1 MFFVYFCQT
10 IDMEEKTI
18 DMRIEEILAMELGD
32 RQFCRTE
39 IQADDVEQVLRAAL
53 IATYGKD
60 GNTVELYPVE
70 DPHLLERLADARD
83 HGAECIAQAPMAVA
97 VVADRLYDGAW
108 VENCSA
114 VVWAMCAQAAERQLA
129 YRSVQIRG
137 YQLADGTMSD
147 EVVRGIL
154 DIPESKTVYAVVAIG
169 TVDKSA
175 PPVEIDD
182 EQLEWQRIHIG

>member
-137 YQLADGTMSD
+137 YQLTDGTMSD

-154 DIPESKTVYAVVAIG
+154 DIPESRTVYAVVAIG
-169 TVDKSA
+169 TADKSA

>member
-10 IDMEEKTI
+10 IDMEEKTS

-97 VVADRLYDGAW
+97 LVADRLYDGAW

-137 YQLADGTMSD
+137 YQLTDGTMSD

-154 DIPESKTVYAVVAIG
+154 DIPESRTVYAVVAIG
-169 TVDKSA
+169 TADKSA

>member
-60 GNTVELYPVE
+60 GSTVELYPVE

-137 YQLADGTMSD
+137 YQLTDGTMSD

-169 TVDKSA
+169 TADKSA

>member
-10 IDMEEKTI
+10 IDLEEKTI
-18 DMRIEEILAMELGD
+18 DMRIEEIQAMEIGD

-137 YQLADGTMSD
+137 YQLTDGTMSD

-169 TVDKSA
+169 TADKSA

>member
-10 IDMEEKTI
+10 IDMEEKTS
-18 DMRIEEILAMELGD
+18 DMRIEEILAMEIGD

-137 YQLADGTMSD
+137 YQLTDGTMSD

-154 DIPESKTVYAVVAIG
+154 DIPESRTVYAVVAIG
-169 TVDKSA
+169 TADKSA

>member
-1 MFFVYFCQT
+1 MFFVYFCQA
-10 IDMEEKTI
+10 IDMEEKTS
-18 DMRIEEILAMELGD
+18 DMRIEEILAMEIGD

-137 YQLADGTMSD
+137 YQLTDGTMSD

-154 DIPESKTVYAVVAIG
+154 DIPESRTVYAVVAIG
-169 TVDKSA
+169 SADKSA

>member
-1 MFFVYFCQT
+1 MFFVYFCQA
-10 IDMEEKTI
+10 IDMEEKTS
-18 DMRIEEILAMELGD
+18 DMRIEEILAMEIGD

-97 VVADRLYDGAW
+97 LVADRLYDGAW

-137 YQLADGTMSD
+137 YQLTDGTMSD

-169 TVDKSA
+169 TADKSA

>member
-10 IDMEEKTI
+10 IDMEEKTS
-18 DMRIEEILAMELGD
+18 DMRIEEILAMELGG

-137 YQLADGTMSD
+137 YQLTDGTMSD

-154 DIPESKTVYAVVAIG
+154 DIPESRTVYAVVAIG
-169 TVDKSA
+169 TADKSA

>member
-97 VVADRLYDGAW
+97 LVADRLYDGAW

-169 TVDKSA
+169 TADKSA

>member
-1 MFFVYFCQT
+1 MFFVYFCQA
-10 IDMEEKTI
+10 IDMEEKTS
-18 DMRIEEILAMELGD
+18 DMRIEEILAMEIGD

-137 YQLADGTMSD
+137 YQLTDGTMSD

-169 TVDKSA
+169 TADKSA
-175 PPVEIDD
+175 PPVEKDD

>member
-97 VVADRLYDGAW
+97 LVADRLYDGAW

-137 YQLADGTMSD
+137 YQLTDGTMSD

-169 TVDKSA
+169 TADKSA

>member
-154 DIPESKTVYAVVAIG
+154 DIPESRTVYAVVAIG
-169 TVDKSA
+169 TADKSA

>member
-18 DMRIEEILAMELGD
+18 DMRIEEILAMEIGD

-169 TVDKSA
+169 TADKSA

>member
-10 IDMEEKTI
+10 IGKEEKTS
-18 DMRIEEILAMELGD
+18 DMRIEEILAMEIGD

-39 IQADDVEQVLRAAL
+39 IQADDVERVLRAAL
-53 IATYGKD
+53 LATCGKG
-60 GNTVELYPVE
+60 GNSVELYPVE

-114 VVWAMCAQAAERQLA
+114 VVWTMCAQAAERQLA
-129 YRSVQIRG
+129 YHSVQIRG
-137 YQLADGTMSD
+137 YKLTDGTMSD

-169 TVDKSA
+169 TADK
-175 PPVEIDD
+175 PVSHAEIDD
-182 EQLEWQRIHIG
+182 DQLEWQRIHIG

>member
-18 DMRIEEILAMELGD
+18 DMRIEEILAMEIGD

-137 YQLADGTMSD
+137 YQLTDGTMSD

-154 DIPESKTVYAVVAIG
+154 DIPESRTVYAVVAIG
-169 TVDKSA
+169 TADKSA
-175 PPVEIDD
+175 PLVEIDD

>member
-10 IDMEEKTI
+10 IDMEEKTS

-169 TVDKSA
+169 TADKSA

>member
-18 DMRIEEILAMELGD
+18 DMRIEEILAMEIGD

-39 IQADDVEQVLRAAL
+39 IQADDVERVLRAAL

-83 HGAECIAQAPMAVA
+83 HGAECIAQAPMAVV

-137 YQLADGTMSD
+137 YQLTDGTMSD

-154 DIPESKTVYAVVAIG
+154 DIPESRTVYAVVAIG
-169 TVDKSA
+169 TADKSA

>member
-10 IDMEEKTI
+10 IDLEEKTI

-137 YQLADGTMSD
+137 YQLTDGTMSD

-169 TVDKSA
+169 TADKSA

>member
-1 MFFVYFCQT
+1 MFFVYFCQA

-70 DPHLLERLADARD
+70 DPHLQERLADARD

-137 YQLADGTMSD
+137 YQLTDGTMSD

-169 TVDKSA
+169 TADKSA

>member
-10 IDMEEKTI
+10 IDLEEKTI

-114 VVWAMCAQAAERQLA
+114 VVWTMCAQAAERQLA

-137 YQLADGTMSD
+137 YQLTDGTMSD

-169 TVDKSA
+169 TADKSA

>member
-18 DMRIEEILAMELGD
+18 DMRIEEILAMEIGD

-39 IQADDVEQVLRAAL
+39 IQADDVERVLRAAL

-83 HGAECIAQAPMAVA
+83 HGAECIAQAPMAVV

-137 YQLADGTMSD
+137 YQLTDGTMSD

-169 TVDKSA
+169 TADKSA

>member
-70 DPHLLERLADARD
+70 DPHLLERLADARA

-137 YQLADGTMSD
+137 YQLTDGTMSD

-154 DIPESKTVYAVVAIG
+154 DIPESRTVYAVVAIG
-169 TVDKSA
+169 TADKSA

>member
-1 MFFVYFCQT
+1 MFFVYFCQA
-10 IDMEEKTI
+10 IDMEEKTS
-18 DMRIEEILAMELGD
+18 DMRIEEILAMEIGD

-154 DIPESKTVYAVVAIG
+154 DIPESRTVYAVVAIG
-169 TVDKSA
+169 TADKSA
-175 PPVEIDD
+175 PPVEIDE

>member
-10 IDMEEKTI
+10 IDMEEKTS

-53 IATYGKD
+53 IVTYGKD
-60 GNTVELYPVE
+60 GNTVELYPME

-137 YQLADGTMSD
+137 YQLTDGTMSD

-169 TVDKSA
+169 TADKSA

>member
-10 IDMEEKTI
+10 IDLEEKTI
-18 DMRIEEILAMELGD
+18 DMRIEEIPAMELGD

-114 VVWAMCAQAAERQLA
+114 VVWTMCAQAAERQLA

-137 YQLADGTMSD
+137 YQLTDGTMSD

-169 TVDKSA
+169 TADKSA

>member
-18 DMRIEEILAMELGD
+18 DMRIEEILAMEIGD

-83 HGAECIAQAPMAVA
+83 HGAECIAQAPMAVV

-137 YQLADGTMSD
+137 YQLTDGTMSD

-154 DIPESKTVYAVVAIG
+154 DIPESMTVYAVVAIG
-169 TVDKSA
+169 TADKSA

>member
-1 MFFVYFCQT
+1 MFFVYFCQA

-114 VVWAMCAQAAERQLA
+114 VVWTMCAQAAERQLA

-137 YQLADGTMSD
+137 YQLTDGTMSD

-169 TVDKSA
+169 TADKSA

>member
-10 IDMEEKTI
+10 IDMEEKTS
-18 DMRIEEILAMELGD
+18 DMRIEEILAMEIGD

>member
-83 HGAECIAQAPMAVA
+83 HGAECIVQAPMAVA

-137 YQLADGTMSD
+137 YQLTDGTMSD

-154 DIPESKTVYAVVAIG
+154 DIPESRTVYAVVAIG
-169 TVDKSA
+169 TADKSA

>member
-18 DMRIEEILAMELGD
+18 DMRIAEILAMELGD

-137 YQLADGTMSD
+137 YQLTDGTMSD

-169 TVDKSA
+169 TADKSA

>member
-137 YQLADGTMSD
+137 YQLTDGTMSD

-154 DIPESKTVYAVVAIG
+154 NIPESRTVYAVVAIG
-169 TVDKSA
+169 TADISA

>member
-1 MFFVYFCQT
+1 MFFVYFCQA
-10 IDMEEKTI
+10 IDMEEKTS
-18 DMRIEEILAMELGD
+18 DMRIEEILAMEIGD

-137 YQLADGTMSD
+137 YQLTDGTMSD

-154 DIPESKTVYAVVAIG
+154 DIPESRTVYAVVAIG
-169 TVDKSA
+169 TADKSA

>member
-18 DMRIEEILAMELGD
+18 DMRIEEILAMEIGD

-83 HGAECIAQAPMAVA
+83 HGAECIAQAPMAVV

-154 DIPESKTVYAVVAIG
+154 DIPEGKTVYAVVAIG
-169 TVDKSA
+169 TADKSA
-175 PPVEIDD
+175 PPVEKDD

>member
-18 DMRIEEILAMELGD
+18 DMRIEEILAMEIGD

-60 GNTVELYPVE
+60 GNAVELYPVE

-97 VVADRLYDGAW
+97 VVSDRLYDGAW

-169 TVDKSA
+169 TADKSA

>member
-53 IATYGKD
+53 IATYGND

-137 YQLADGTMSD
+137 YQLTDGTMSD

-154 DIPESKTVYAVVAIG
+154 DIPESRTVYAVVAIG
-169 TVDKSA
+169 TADKSA
-175 PPVEIDD
+175 PLVEIDD

>member
-18 DMRIEEILAMELGD
+18 DMRIEEIQAMEIGD

-137 YQLADGTMSD
+137 YQLTDGTMSD

-169 TVDKSA
+169 TADKSA

>member
-10 IDMEEKTI
+10 IDMEEKTS

-53 IATYGKD
+53 IVTYGKD

-137 YQLADGTMSD
+137 YQLTDGTMSD

-169 TVDKSA
+169 TADKSA

>member
-10 IDMEEKTI
+10 IDMEEKTS
-18 DMRIEEILAMELGD
+18 DMRIEEILAMEIGD

-114 VVWAMCAQAAERQLA
+114 VVWTMCAQAAERQLA

-137 YQLADGTMSD
+137 YQLTDGTMSD

-154 DIPESKTVYAVVAIG
+154 DIPESRTVYAVVAIG
-169 TVDKSA
+169 TADKSA

>member
-1 MFFVYFCQT
+1 MFFVYFCQA
-10 IDMEEKTI
+10 IDMEEKTS
-18 DMRIEEILAMELGD
+18 DMRIEEILAMEIGD

-169 TVDKSA
+169 TADKSA